1 MPDSTSVIAPKGLGV
16 IFDCDGTLMD
26 TVGGWRAVEREFAR
40 MCGHE
45 LTLDELK
52 LLGTFTL
59 HETGV
64 FYHENYGLGK
74 SPDHVVGMADEILV
88 DFYRTQA
95 ELRPGVGDFLEGMAR
110 ADVPMTVASS
120 SPQRYL
126 QGGLRHAGIIDY
138 FKGVFSTDDVGA
150 PKREPV
156 IYQHAAH
163 HMGTDIAFTW
173 GFEDSIYAVRTL
185 MNAGFKCAGC
195 YDRDDSGTM
204 EQLSSEATLVIPTF
218 ADYTAQEFLAAATR

>member
-1 MPDSTSVIAPKGLGV
+1 MPDSTSVIAPKGLGA

-74 SPDHVVGMADEILV
+74 SPDHVVEMADEILV

-95 ELRPGVGDFLEGMAR
+95 
-110 ADVPMTVASS
+110 
-120 SPQRYL
+120 
-126 QGGLRHAGIIDY
+126 
-138 FKGVFSTDDVGA
+138 
-150 PKREPV
+150 
-156 IYQHAAH
+156 
-163 HMGTDIAFTW
+163 
-173 GFEDSIYAVRTL
+173 
-185 MNAGFKCAGC
+185 
-195 YDRDDSGTM
+195 
-204 EQLSSEATLVIPTF
+204 
-218 ADYTAQEFLAAATR
+218 

>member
-1 MPDSTSVIAPKGLGV
+1 
-16 IFDCDGTLMD
+16 
-26 TVGGWRAVEREFAR
+26 
-40 MCGHE
+40 
-45 LTLDELK
+45 
-52 LLGTFTL
+52 
-59 HETGV
+59 
-64 FYHENYGLGK
+64 
-74 SPDHVVGMADEILV
+74 
-88 DFYRTQA
+88 
-95 ELRPGVGDFLEGMAR
+95 
-110 ADVPMTVASS
+110 MTVASS

-138 FKGVFSTDDVGA
+138 FKGVFSTDDVDA

-185 MNAGFKCAGC
+185 MNAGIKCAGC

-218 ADYTAQEFLAAATR
+218 AGYTAREFLAAAAR